1 MNKTQLK
8 RFIKEN
14 QSDLKN
20 KSDAM
25 ITERLINILTNK
37 GFNFDSEH
45 DMHMF
50 FKNRVKSR
58 IDNGKTTIMVDG
70 MEILVYSNPIYAPL
84 KNSEVSIGIEF
95 MEL

>member
-1 MNKTQLK
+1 MNKAQLK

-14 QSDLKN
+14 HADLKN

-25 ITERLINILTNK
+25 IAERIINILTNK

-50 FKNRVKSR
+50 FKERVKSR
-58 IDNGKTTIMVDG
+58 IYNVKTTIMVDG
-70 MEILVYSNPIYAPL
+70 TEILVYSNPVYTPL
-84 KNSEVSIGIEF
+84 KNSEVSIGIDF
-95 MEL
+95 LEL

>member
-14 QSDLKN
+14 HADLKN

-25 ITERLINILTNK
+25 ITERIINILTNK

-58 IDNGKTTIMVDG
+58 VDNSKTTIMVDG
-70 MEILVYSNPIYAPL
+70 TEILAYTEPKYTPL

-95 MEL
+95 LEL

>member
-1 MNKTQLK
+1 MNKKQLK
-8 RFIKEN
+8 RFIKDNEA
-14 QSDLKN
+14 DLKT
-20 KSDAM
+20 KSDAI
-25 ITERLINILTNK
+25 ITERLINVLTNK

-50 FKNRVKSR
+50 FKSRVKSR
-58 IDNGKTTIMVDG
+58 VDNGKTTIMVDG
-70 MEILVYSNPIYAPL
+70 NEILVYSTPVYTPL